1 MSPIARNPLARR
13 ARYASFVRAS
23 LAAVCALVALLV
35 ARPAA
40 AHKPSDA
47 YLFLDVRDRHVSA
60 RWDVALRDLDDAHG
74 LDRDENGEI
83 TWGEVK
89 YRTNEVSSVTW
100 SKLEVLADGAVCTRS
115 SEAPPATTAHTDG
128 AYLVLRAEL
137 DCPGVTAPEK
147 LEVRYSLFFERDPQ
161 HRGIVRLDARGVS
174 RSLVFST
181 RERASTIDLTD
192 RSAGLRAFFGMVRE
206 GISHIAQGYD
216 HLLFLF
222 ALLFPAV
229 FVREAGKLVPVARFR
244 PALMDVL
251 RVVTAFTIAHS
262 VTLSLAALDV
272 VRMPSR
278 VVESVI
284 AASVILA
291 AVNNVKPL
299 FPEGRWAAA
308 FVLGLMHGFGF
319 SATLDDLEL
328 SRGALVTALFGFNVG
343 VEAGQLAV
351 VALFLPLAFA
361 ARRTRAYRR
370 GVLVYGSV
378 GIALLASVW
387 FVERAFAIAIL
398 PK

>member
-1 MSPIARNPLARR
+1 VSTTEALARAGGEYAR
-13 ARYASFVRAS
+13 AFRVGLAFVCTMI
-23 LAAVCALVALLV
+23 VLLV
-35 ARPAA
+35 SREAS

-47 YLFLDVRDRHVSA
+47 YLFLDVTDRHVSA
-60 RWDVALRDLDDAHG
+60 RWDVALRDLDDAQG

-89 YRTNEVSSVTW
+89 SRANEVSSSTW
-100 SKLEVLADGAVCTRS
+100 AALEILADGAVCTRS
-115 SEAPPATTAHTDG
+115 SEAPPATASHTDG

-137 DCPGVTAPEK
+137 DCPGVAVPKK
-147 LEVRYSLFFERDPQ
+147 LAIRYTLFFERDPQ
-161 HRGIVRLDARGVS
+161 HRGIVRVDARGAS

-181 RERASTIDLTD
+181 REREAVVDLD
-192 RSAGLRAFFGMVRE
+192 
-206 GISHIAQGYD
+206 
-216 HLLFLF
+216 LLFLF

-229 FVREAGKLVPVARFR
+229 FVRDGGKLVPVARFR

-284 AASVILA
+284 AASVVLA
-291 AVNNVKPL
+291 AVNNVRPL

-361 ARRTRAYRR
+361 ARGTRAYRR

-387 FVERAFAIAIL
+387 FVERAFAVAIL

>member
-1 MSPIARNPLARR
+1 MSTNEALAKAREKYARAFRVCLA
-13 ARYASFVRAS
+13 FVCTM
-23 LAAVCALVALLV
+23 VGLLV
-35 ARPAA
+35 SREAS

-47 YLFLDVRDRHVSA
+47 YLFLDVTDHHVSA
-60 RWDVALRDLDDAHG
+60 RWDVALRDLDDAQG

-89 YRTNEVSSVTW
+89 SRANEVSSSTW
-100 SKLEVLADGAVCTRS
+100 AALEILADGAVCTRS
-115 SEAPPATTAHTDG
+115 SEAPPATASHTDG

-137 DCPGVTAPEK
+137 DCPGVATPKK
-147 LEVRYSLFFERDPQ
+147 LVIRYTLFFERDPQ
-161 HRGIVRLDARGVS
+161 HRGIVRVDARGGS

-181 RERASTIDLTD
+181 REREAVVDLDD
-192 RSAGLRAFFGMVRE
+192 RSAGTRAFFGMVRE

-229 FVREAGKLVPVARFR
+229 FVRDAGKLVPVARFR

-284 AASVILA
+284 AASVVLA

-351 VALFLPLAFA
+351 VAVFLPLAFA
-361 ARRTRAYRR
+361 ARGTRAYRR

-387 FVERAFAIAIL
+387 FVERAFAVAIL

>member
-1 MSPIARNPLARR
+1 MSSNGRIALEPVRGRGDR
-13 ARYASFVRAS
+13 FVRAC
-23 LAAVCALVALLV
+23 LAVVCALVALLTS
-35 ARPAA
+35 RPAS

-83 TWGEVK
+83 TWGEAK
-89 YRTNEVSSVTW
+89 SKADEISSVTW
-100 SKLEVLADGAVCTRS
+100 SKLEVLADGAICTRS
-115 SEAPPATTAHTDG
+115 SATKPETTSHTDG

-137 DCPGVTAPEK
+137 DCPAAPEK
-147 LEVRYSLFFERDPQ
+147 LELRYSLFFERDPQ
-161 HRGIVRLDARGVS
+161 HRGIVRVDARGVS

-181 RERASTIDLTD
+181 RERVSTLDLAD
-192 RSAGLRAFFGMVRE
+192 RSAGVRAFFGMVRE

-229 FVREAGKLVPVARFR
+229 FARDAGKLVPVTRFR

>member
-1 MSPIARNPLARR
+1 MSPNAGNLLVARV
-13 ARYASFVRAS
+13 RYASFVRAI
-23 LAAVCALVALLV
+23 LAVVCALVALLLS
-35 ARPAA
+35 RSAA

-89 YRTNEVSSVTW
+89 SKADEISAITW

-115 SEAPPATTAHTDG
+115 SEAKAETTSHTDG

-137 DCPGVTAPEK
+137 DCPKSPEK
-147 LEVRYSLFFERDPQ
+147 LELRYSLFFERDPQ
-161 HRGIVRLDARGVS
+161 HRGIVRVDARGTS

-181 RERASTIDLTD
+181 RERTSTLDLAD
-192 RSAGLRAFFGMVRE
+192 RSAGVRAFFGMVRE

-229 FVREAGKLVPVARFR
+229 FVRETGKLVPVGRFR

-343 VEAGQLAV
+343 VEVGQLAV

-378 GIALLASVW
+378 AIALLASVW